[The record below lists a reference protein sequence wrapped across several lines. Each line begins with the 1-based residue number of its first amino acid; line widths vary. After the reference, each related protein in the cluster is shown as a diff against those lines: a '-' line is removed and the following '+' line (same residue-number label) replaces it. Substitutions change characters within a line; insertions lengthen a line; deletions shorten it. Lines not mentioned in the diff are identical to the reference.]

1 MDVAGPLKIGVKL
14 PEAIQDVGEWL
25 ADAAAFEAAGADSLW
40 LSERLLRPP
49 EDDAGPPPTPEP
61 WTLMAAVAAA
71 THHARL
77 GTSVSVAALWPPAL
91 LAGVVTTLDLL
102 SGGRV
107 IVGAGAGWEPVQFS
121 AVGLDF
127 ATRGRRLDE
136 LISALRHLWSNP
148 NEPYS
153 GELYDLP
160 ALRLAEGV
168 RPGGPPIFVGALSE
182 PGYLRAARLAEGFI
196 HAGGGPRQV
205 AELFD
210 HIRKLRKEAGRARD
224 PFELWVQV
232 PSPGDRADW
241 ARTLAAYA
249 ETGATGVLVSAG
261 PRLLDMLRNPDQ
273 EIDRSDLFLAQG

>member
-1 MDVAGPLKIGVKL
+1 MDVAGRLKVGVKL
-14 PEAIQDVGEWL
+14 PPPIGDVGEWL
-25 ADAAAFEAAGADSLW
+25 ADAAAFEAAGADTLW
-40 LSERLLRPP
+40 LGEGLFRAPGGQGGEP
-49 EDDAGPPPTPEP
+49 APEP
-61 WTLMAAVAAA
+61 WTLLAAVARV
-71 THHARL
+71 THRARL

-91 LAGVVTTLDLL
+91 LAGVVTTVDLL

-107 IVGAGAGWEPVQFS
+107 IVGAGAGGEPVQFS

-148 NEPYS
+148 SEPFA

-160 ALRLAEGV
+160 PLRLAEGV
-168 RPGGPPIFVGALSE
+168 RPGGPPVFVGALSE
-182 PGYLRAARLAEGFI
+182 PGYLRAARLADGFI
-196 HAGGGPRQV
+196 HAGGEPGQV

-210 HIRKLRKEAGRARD
+210 HLRRLRTEAGRAAE
-224 PFELWVQV
+224 PFELWVQA
-232 PSPGDRADW
+232 PSPGDRAEW
-241 ARTLAAYA
+241 AATLGAYA